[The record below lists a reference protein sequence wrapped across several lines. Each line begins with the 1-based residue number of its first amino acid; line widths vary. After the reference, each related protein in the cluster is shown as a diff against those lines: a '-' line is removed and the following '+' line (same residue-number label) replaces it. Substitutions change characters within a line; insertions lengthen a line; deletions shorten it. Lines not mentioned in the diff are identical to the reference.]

1 EMFLSM
7 MELELEIQQLRKRI
21 ADGQLH
27 VNRAAEE
34 RLAANEKLERLR
46 QQKIDL
52 RSKLP
57 DIGRLASLRNW
68 FDKKEQFKQAIDKQ
82 KENLEKLGRQL
93 RTTTDTLPNLLNEP
107 ILEGV
112 SKGEFPDYFGP
123 QINELRK
130 RLLVDQ
136 EEIQN
141 QINHLHLQRKLGEFS
156 SKLVSGEACALCGS
170 THHPVL
176 LKIEDVE
183 THLLKVNNELEELK
197 QRDRVFESILS
208 NLFKLVFQER
218 SLREQIKETE
228 SELARLTKLAADHNS
243 GFVWADFYPH
253 NDTQVTEAFSDAK
266 KRQLDLDAVESD
278 LQIQETLISKKAND
292 YDRFSL
298 VVNGLSLQLTGRE
311 SEFST
316 LQKRIR
322 TLPLADVQSVS
333 KVELQLKISTLKKK
347 VEADKSI
354 YDKWLEKSSFLNNQ
368 KIALNE
374 RVEFTKQAIAD
385 CREQFRKV

>member
-1 EMFLSM
+1 ADECNLHKIQILEKDLLYKEQQDLKRLYDEKSAFQAELERMIVKEDSIHRLEKKVKDYEYCNLHFRDSLKRKNEAERSIEARKQELELHLQAYDANSNQLLLLENEGVKIKSEFIKQDHYRELVSDYEMLLSM

-170 THHPVL
+170 THHPVI

-183 THLLKVNNELEELK
+183 THLLKVNNEL
-197 QRDRVFESILS
+197 
-208 NLFKLVFQER
+208 
-218 SLREQIKETE
+218 
-228 SELARLTKLAADHNS
+228 
-243 GFVWADFYPH
+243 
-253 NDTQVTEAFSDAK
+253 
-266 KRQLDLDAVESD
+266 
-278 LQIQETLISKKAND
+278 
-292 YDRFSL
+292 
-298 VVNGLSLQLTGRE
+298 
-311 SEFST
+311 
-316 LQKRIR
+316 
-322 TLPLADVQSVS
+322 
-333 KVELQLKISTLKKK
+333 
-347 VEADKSI
+347 
-354 YDKWLEKSSFLNNQ
+354 
-368 KIALNE
+368 
-374 RVEFTKQAIAD
+374 
-385 CREQFRKV
+385 